1 MVQGNPLHLLVRK
14 SRNQTTFDTRI
25 MKGIPMRLFLLACLT
40 VVFVLGC
47 QTSGGSG
54 RRASPFGEWVLVAM
68 SGGDRVDS
76 DDRPL
81 MLSILPDGQVA
92 GFSGVNR
99 FSGRA
104 NGGGLAK
111 GRFDLGPLAV
121 TRMAG
126 PPEAMRLE
134 TLYLTLL
141 NAADA
146 WRFDGRMLVLTGP
159 GGVELR
165 FEAGADQVG

>member
-1 MVQGNPLHLLVRK
+1 
-14 SRNQTTFDTRI
+14 
-25 MKGIPMRLFLLACLT
+25 MRPILFACLF
-40 VVFVLGC
+40 VCLALVFALGC
-47 QTSGGSG
+47 QTSGGPGGKS
-54 RRASPFGEWVLVAM
+54 SPEGSWVLVAM
-68 SGGDRVDS
+68 SGGDRVEF

-81 MLSILPDGQVA
+81 TLSILPDGQVA

-104 NGGGLAK
+104 DERGLAK

-165 FEAGADQVG
+165 FEAGADEVG